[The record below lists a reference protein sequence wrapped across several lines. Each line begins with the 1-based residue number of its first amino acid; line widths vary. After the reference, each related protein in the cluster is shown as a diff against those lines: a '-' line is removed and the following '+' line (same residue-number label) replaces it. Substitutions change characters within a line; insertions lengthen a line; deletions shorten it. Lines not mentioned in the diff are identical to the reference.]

1 MLNKATDEYTYCID
15 EVVAPAERKI
25 RSQKNTISS
34 MCGNIGLADPYT
46 LREQISQLQEQIDKN
61 IPWTTAQIEQVLGT
75 EPLHYSLYRVKSSNG
90 QEAADDFAKYMT
102 VIGGGRMYVDAKVD
116 SPVGYYTVSLKIEN
130 EGHTA
135 ILEDIFTFEVRD
147 N

>member
-1 MLNKATDEYTYCID
+1 MVTG
-15 EVVAPAERKI
+15 RK
-25 RSQKNTISS
+25 
-34 MCGNIGLADPYT
+34 P
-46 LREQISQLQEQIDKN
+46 
-61 IPWTTAQIEQVLGT
+61 
-75 EPLHYSLYRVKSSNG
+75 
-90 QEAADDFAKYMT
+90 ADDFAKYMT

-147 N
+147 NVSARVKIRF

>member
-1 MLNKATDEYTYCID
+1 MKIHLYIAMLWVISLLAGCNDVTVGYLYTTEASYSMDTLQVTRFSALEDNIN
-15 EVVAPAERKI
+15 ELERVF
-25 RSQKNTISS
+25 
-34 MCGNIGLADPYT
+34 
-46 LREQISQLQEQIDKN
+46 
-61 IPWTTAQIEQVLGT
+61 QIEQVLGT